1 MKKTILVADDEYAI
15 RELVELTLEEDYIV
29 IKAEDGEEALE
40 KANNGATRPDLIILD
55 VMMPKID
62 GFQVC
67 KKLKSSEKTK
77 KIPIIMLTV
86 KNTPEDLKKA
96 ISYNVDEFITKP
108 FEPEIIEKRVNSYFT
123 NEKQKGKLSR
133 MDRSIH
139 YIKDQDS

>member
-1 MKKTILVADDEYAI
+1 
-15 RELVELTLEEDYIV
+15 EDYYV
-29 IKAEDGEEALE
+29 EKAENGEEALE
-40 KANNGATRPDLIILD
+40 KANNTALKPDLIILD

-67 KKLKSSEKTK
+67 KKLKSSEKTRD
-77 KIPIIMLTV
+77 IPIIMLTV

-108 FEPEIIEKRVNSYFT
+108 FEPEILEKRVNSYFSK
-123 NEKQKGKLSR
+123 ERQKGKLSR
-133 MDRSIH
+133 MGRSIH